1 MTNTVSLK
9 GVKWRHSL
17 IEGNFPVIK
26 EFRKTQDD
34 GSGVITI
41 DGSSLG
47 YPDKIRLSVHPTQLD
62 ENYTATLNTLPTKT
76 NENNDETIESL
87 RAASA
92 LKMNVPLEGD
102 WNGETEEQAI
112 ERIGERF
119 KILNEMTEAI
129 SLGHVKSMI
138 VSGPPGV
145 GKSFGVE
152 EELLRASM
160 FEMLGNKKLKHEFVK
175 GSVSPIGLYKKLHEF
190 SDKNC
195 VVVFDDCDDVLLD
208 PVSLSLLKA
217 ALDTSKRRY
226 LSWNKESYM
235 LLREHVSDRFE
246 FQGGIVF
253 ITNLDFTSVRSKI
266 LKPHLDAMMSRCHYL
281 SLDIN
286 TVRDKYLRI
295 KAVVKKSEMLDDYYF
310 ENNEQ
315 DLILDYLKANVS
327 RFQEISLRTVL
338 KLADLVK
345 MKKGVNWQRI
355 ADVTL
360 MKKGS

>member
-1 MTNTVSLK
+1 MSKTVTIK
-9 GVKWRHSL
+9 DVKWRHERISGTF
-17 IEGNFPVIK
+17 EVIK
-26 EFRKTQDD
+26 DFKVTQND

-41 DGSSLG
+41 DGSPAN

-62 ENYTATLNTLPTKT
+62 QNYITSMATVPEKISEDTA
-76 NENNDETIESL
+76 DTIESL
-87 RAASA
+87 RASMV
-92 LKMNVPLEGD
+92 LKTDVPLDGE
-102 WNGETEEQAI
+102 WNGESEEQAI
-112 ERIGERF
+112 SRLAERF
-119 KILNEMTEAI
+119 DILHEMTEAI
-129 SLGHVKSMI
+129 SLGNVKSMI

-195 VVVFDDCDDVLLD
+195 VIVFDDCDDVLLD

-235 LLREHVSDRFE
+235 LLREHVPDRFE
-246 FQGGIVF
+246 FQGGIIF
-253 ITNLDFTSVRSKI
+253 ITNLDFSAVRSKV
-266 LKPHLDAMMSRCHYL
+266 LRPHLDAMMSRCHYL

-295 KAVVKKSEMLDDYYF
+295 KGVVKKSEMLDDYYF
-310 ENNEQ
+310 ENNET
-315 DLILDYLKANVS
+315 DLILDYLKDNVT
-327 RFQEISLRTVL
+327 RFQEVSLRTVL
-338 KLADLVK
+338 KLADLLK
-345 MKKGVNWQRI
+345 MKNGKDWQRI

-360 MKKGS
+360 MKKGV

>member
-1 MTNTVSLK
+1 MIK
-9 GVKWRHSL
+9 GVKWRHSV
-17 IEGNFPVIK
+17 IEGNLPVITQ
-26 EFRKTQDD
+26 FRQTQTD
-34 GSGVITI
+34 GSGVITV
-41 DGSSLG
+41 DASSLG
-47 YPDKIRLSVHPTQLD
+47 SGFPDKIRLSVHPTQLD
-62 ENYTATLNTLPTKT
+62 ESYIASLNTLPARV
-76 NENNDETIESL
+76 NEDSVETIESL
-87 RAASA
+87 RAASE
-92 LKMNVPLEGD
+92 LKTGVPLEGD

-195 VVVFDDCDDVLLD
+195 VIVFDDCDDVLLD

-235 LLREHVSDRFE
+235 LLREHVPDRFE

-253 ITNLDFTSVRSKI
+253 ITNLDFTAVRSKI

-295 KAVVKKSEMLDDYYF
+295 KGVVKKSEMLDDYYF
-310 ENNEQ
+310 ENNET
-315 DLILDYLKANVS
+315 DLILDYLKFNVS
-327 RFQEISLRTVL
+327 RFQEVSLRTVL
-338 KLADLVK
+338 KLADLIK
-345 MKKGVNWQRI
+345 MKNGKDWQRI
-355 ADVTL
+355 ASVTL
-360 MKKGS
+360 MKKGM

>member
-1 MTNTVSLK
+1 MSDTVMIK
-9 GVKWRHSL
+9 GVKWRHHV
-17 IEGNFPVIK
+17 IEGTVRLLK
-26 EFRKTQDD
+26 EFRQTQKD
-34 GSGVITI
+34 GSGVITV
-41 DGSSLG
+41 DASSLG
-47 YPDKIRLSVHPTQLD
+47 YPDKIRLTVHPTQIAVNGSLKTLTPKVEEEPTEIL
-62 ENYTATLNTLPTKT
+62 EN
-76 NENNDETIESL
+76 L
-87 RAASA
+87 RAAS
-92 LKMNVPLEGD
+92 LVKMGVPLDGD

-112 ERIGERF
+112 TRIGQRF
-119 KILNEMTEAI
+119 EILHEMTEAI
-129 SLGHVKSMI
+129 SSGHVKSMI

-152 EELLRASM
+152 DVLLQASM
-160 FEMLGNKKLKHEFVK
+160 FELLGQKKLKYEFVK

-195 VVVFDDCDDVLLD
+195 VTVFDDCDDVLLD

-217 ALDTSKRRY
+217 ALDTTKKRN

-235 LLREHVSDRFE
+235 LIREHVPERFE
-246 FQGGIVF
+246 FKGGIIF

-266 LKPHLDAMMSRCHYL
+266 LKPHLEAMISRCHYL

-295 KAVVKKSEMLDDYYF
+295 KGVVKQSGMLDDYCF
-310 ENNEQ
+310 KNNET
-315 DLILDYLKANVS
+315 DLILNYLKSNVN

-338 KLADLVK
+338 KVADLVK
-345 MKKGVNWQRI
+345 MKEGKDWERI

-360 MKKGS
+360 MKKQSI